1 MGAFTLKN
9 LLRREL
15 ENLSSYL
22 FKTRIISEVFSSR
35 NILEERANISAP
47 KFLTSRKLLKF
58 IPLIAMQGILNG

>member
-35 NILEERANISAP
+35 NIPEERANISAP
-47 KFLTSRKLLKF
+47 EFLTSRKLLKF
-58 IPLIAMQGILNG
+58 IPPIATQGILNG